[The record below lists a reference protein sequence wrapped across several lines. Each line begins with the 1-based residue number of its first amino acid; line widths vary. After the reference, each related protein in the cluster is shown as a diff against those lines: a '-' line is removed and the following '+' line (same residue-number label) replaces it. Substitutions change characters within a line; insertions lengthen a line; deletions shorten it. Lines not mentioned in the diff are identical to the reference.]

1 MACRPSAA
9 LALGVKTTIT
19 REVRRKLSLR
29 PGDTIFYELDDDGV
43 RLRTQAPL
51 DVVCLHAAQST
62 LSEWASA
69 EDAAAFDD
77 L

>member
-1 MACRPSAA
+1 MPPVSRLSAK
-9 LALGVKTTIT
+9 GQTTIP

-29 PGDTIFYELDDDGV
+29 PGDMIFYELDDDGV
-43 RLRTQAPL
+43 RLGTQAPL
-51 DVVCLHAAQST
+51 GVACLHAAQST